1 MLCNDKLGFT
11 LLRLLDFPGHQ
22 SVVSLKLE
30 MRTTKSHAPL
40 LTEHYPLVSIA
51 RPTFSTCPSTF
62 VNHVLFLR
70 CMIQGRMYLAMQH
83 RSLSAI
89 YTSGVCTNQVELFES
104 EIIILTI
111 IFAELVSSIY
121 YE

>member
-1 MLCNDKLGFT
+1 MLCSDKLGFT
-11 LLRLLDFPGHQ
+11 LLCLLDLRSHQ

-30 MRTTKSHAPL
+30 MRTTKSRAPL

-70 CMIQGRMYLAMQH
+70 CMIQGRMYLAMRH
-83 RSLSAI
+83 RNLPA
-89 YTSGVCTNQVELFES
+89 
-104 EIIILTI
+104 
-111 IFAELVSSIY
+111 
-121 YE
+121 